1 MAGKPKP
8 GFYIIVLLVIAGLV
22 GFAFWR
28 YSKSGD
34 DKNEE
39 TPDNIKTRTQGS
51 AEDPS
56 GQAITTVK
64 EYEFE
69 PAAKLPDI
77 KGAAAYQKLDAKRTV
92 KFAINVWA
100 GWAPIIYA
108 NRGFKPGQVWK
119 DGQGKEFL
127 VELKLIDNPVNM
139 RDVFAAGE
147 IHIGWATVD
156 MLPLLLE
163 GLQKDSRTMPRIFQQ
178 IDWSNGGDGIVVRKE
193 IKDIGGLRGKKVVL
207 AQNSPSHFF
216 LLNALL
222 NGGVQPAEVDMEF
235 AKDAFQAAAAFNNS
249 DDFAAVVTWAPDIY
263 TLSEQKKN
271 KMLVTTGTA
280 NKLIGDVWYAR
291 ADFSKENPEIIEG
304 LVRGIFDAMI
314 DLQAADKKT
323 EVAKLMAEGYS
334 MKADEALGMLADAHW
349 TNYAENR
356 EFFLNQN
363 NPTNFEN
370 TYKNAVYLYKQ
381 IGQVSN
387 PVPFDQIVDFSVLKK
402 LGKIDKYASQKDEYT
417 VKFTPAS
424 SGSIQQAAESEILTK
439 TVVIQFAP
447 NSHQLDLK
455 VERNVGGKK
464 VSELYDPKGPLIVEE
479 IGRLAAQYGA
489 ARIVIE
495 GHTDASMKGRVDP
508 SLVKELST
516 NRANAVKEAV
526 VRKYPSLQPNQFA
539 AAGMGWERPADADDP
554 QNHAKNR
561 RVEIKVYPAEIQ

>member
-1 MAGKPKP
+1 
-8 GFYIIVLLVIAGLV
+8 
-22 GFAFWR
+22 
-28 YSKSGD
+28 
-34 DKNEE
+34 
-39 TPDNIKTRTQGS
+39 
-51 AEDPS
+51 
-56 GQAITTVK
+56 
-64 EYEFE
+64 
-69 PAAKLPDI
+69 
-77 KGAAAYQKLDAKRTV
+77 
-92 KFAINVWA
+92 
-100 GWAPIIYA
+100 
-108 NRGFKPGQVWK
+108 
-119 DGQGKEFL
+119 
-127 VELKLIDNPVNM
+127 
-139 RDVFAAGE
+139 
-147 IHIGWATVD
+147 
-156 MLPLLLE
+156 
-163 GLQKDSRTMPRIFQQ
+163 
-178 IDWSNGGDGIVVRKE
+178 
-193 IKDIGGLRGKKVVL
+193 
-207 AQNSPSHFF
+207 
-216 LLNALL
+216 
-222 NGGVQPAEVDMEF
+222 
-235 AKDAFQAAAAFNNS
+235 
-249 DDFAAVVTWAPDIY
+249 
-263 TLSEQKKN
+263 
-271 KMLVTTGTA
+271 MLVTTGTA